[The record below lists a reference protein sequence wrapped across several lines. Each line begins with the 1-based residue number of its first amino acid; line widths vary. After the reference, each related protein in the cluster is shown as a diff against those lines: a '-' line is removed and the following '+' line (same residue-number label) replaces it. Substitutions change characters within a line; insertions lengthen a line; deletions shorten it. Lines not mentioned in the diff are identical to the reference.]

1 MAALKAKRKRMLLEK
16 LEELSDVVDN
26 LAHHTALDSYDRI
39 LREII
44 EEIIELLPE

>member
-16 LEELSDVVDN
+16 LEELSEVVDN

-39 LREII
+39 LHEILREIV
-44 EEIIELLPE
+44 ESLPE